1 MNKEFQELNKKSNEE
16 ICALIVKLKSQ
27 LLESRF
33 KMAMG
38 EVSKTHVL
46 PNIRNTIARCMYIIY
61 TRGFKV
67 TTGTHGIYLI
77 DIKTNKITDLTKKV
91 QAALRNEEV
100 AAEKADAAKKAKT
113 AEETKKRA
121 EEKARKG
128 KLTENVSAKAEPAK
142 EQKPAK
148 TTKVDKAKK
157 EAK

>member
-1 MNKEFQELNKKSNEE
+1 MNKEFHELNKKTNEE

-27 LLESRF
+27 LIESRF

-46 PNIRNTIARCMYIIY
+46 PNIRNTIARCIYIIY
-61 TRGFKV
+61 TRGYKV
-67 TTGTHGIYLI
+67 TTGAHGIYLI

-91 QAALRNEEV
+91 QATLRNEE
-100 AAEKADAAKKAKT
+100 EKAKKEDAAKKAKSE
-113 AEETKKRA
+113 AETKKRA

-128 KLTENVSAKAEPAK
+128 KLTENVSTKK
-142 EQKPAK
+142 ENAD
-148 TTKVDKAKK
+148 TK